1 MIPKKTQE
9 MLKKQHYAI
18 VGKGKHSAVQICRY
32 AKKSLVDEDFCYK
45 QKFYGINSHRC
56 CQMAPSVM
64 NCEHKCIFCW
74 RPIEHNLGTK
84 IKKIDSPEEIIEGCI
99 KAQRKMLSGFGG
111 NPKTNKIKLKESK
124 EPKHFAIS
132 LSGEPTLYKK
142 LPELIKLLDKQ
153 KITSFVVSNGENPGM
168 LKRINPTQL
177 YISMIA
183 PNEKLFKKISCSCNK
198 DCWKRYLETLKLLK
212 EKSKSTR
219 TVLRLTL
226 IKNINMLEPD
236 NYAKL
241 LELAEPDF
249 IEIKA
254 YMHVGFSQQRLKK
267 ENMPEHEEVKK
278 FAKEILKNL
287 DKKLN
292 YKLIDEKINSRV
304 VLLSKG
310 EKNSKIDF

>member
-1 MIPKKTQE
+1 
-9 MLKKQHYAI
+9 
-18 VGKGKHSAVQICRY
+18 
-32 AKKSLVDEDFCYK
+32 
-45 QKFYGINSHRC
+45 
-56 CQMAPSVM
+56 
-64 NCEHKCIFCW
+64 
-74 RPIEHNLGTK
+74 
-84 IKKIDSPEEIIEGCI
+84 
-99 KAQRKMLSGFGG
+99 
-111 NPKTNKIKLKESK
+111 
-124 EPKHFAIS
+124 
-132 LSGEPTLYKK
+132 
-142 LPELIKLLDKQ
+142 
-153 KITSFVVSNGENPGM
+153 
-168 LKRINPTQL
+168 
-177 YISMIA
+177 
-183 PNEKLFKKISCSCNK
+183 
-198 DCWKRYLETLKLLK
+198 
-212 EKSKSTR
+212 
-219 TVLRLTL
+219 
-226 IKNINMLEPD
+226 MLEPD